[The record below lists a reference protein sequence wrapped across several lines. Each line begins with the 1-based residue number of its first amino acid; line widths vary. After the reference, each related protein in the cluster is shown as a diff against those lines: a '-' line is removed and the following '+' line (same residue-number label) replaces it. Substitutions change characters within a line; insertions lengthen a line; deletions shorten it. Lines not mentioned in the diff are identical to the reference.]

1 VCRKGGCRT
10 RDSQQKVSDARKVRG
25 SQDLTGMILA
35 KIPNKGE
42 REPAQTI
49 SIGKAW
55 PPIEGLGHTAFLKF

>member
-1 VCRKGGCRT
+1 
-10 RDSQQKVSDARKVRG
+10 
-25 SQDLTGMILA
+25 MILA